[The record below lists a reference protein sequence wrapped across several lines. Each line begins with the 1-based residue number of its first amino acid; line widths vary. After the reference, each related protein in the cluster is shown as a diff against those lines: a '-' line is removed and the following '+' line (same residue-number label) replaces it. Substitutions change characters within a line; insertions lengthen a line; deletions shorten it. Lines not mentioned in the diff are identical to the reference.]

1 MKKVL
6 LILALLCVSLQA
18 QTYQFESASGGST
31 FYWSLT
37 GQAQKTDSL
46 RVIQGTNMTITQS
59 GNTITF
65 NGAAGTGST
74 ANVRANTGWTSNGT
88 TAQDTLATVYR
99 LDKANIRFIVTDA
112 DGDTL
117 WFYPQNLHPLILKD
131 GTLLLSGV
139 DSTGR
144 GYFGGNAAT
153 AGQTRRALLNIVGVG
168 DTVVAFIGDGNRAPG
183 DSSVLIHADAALQ
196 SASRAGFGISTSG
209 QATRATLNVASRA
222 GADTA
227 VVVTSESNYGLGDS
241 TLYVH
246 GNANVQSGARA
257 GFGVNTSGQAARAI
271 LNAAS
276 RAGGDSLLVLTAESN
291 YGVGDSSIIVHGDAV
306 MQSGARAGFGAATK
320 GQATRA
326 YLNVLRRSGADTL
339 ALLIGDGNG
348 APGDSTMYA
357 LVNGQVSL
365 RGAPYSTYTLTVGGN
380 QCITSANYEVG
391 TGGNGSISNTS
402 GGGAIT
408 IYGGGAFGGGVDWL
422 LGGGNKTNRAWW
434 YRASSN
440 DTLHTLVGGSTNR
453 GYALSGRYTRPY
465 IHTQA
470 FYTIRPYAL
479 SDTLFMVRNDNNA
492 TLDSTAMVFA
502 NGDGYFGGNN
512 LYLGGH
518 RIRSNAA
525 GDSLIFY
532 DGSTMIFAILSDGS
546 TADLVAGTPLTR
558 RYIPPPDVIWMLRIA
573 IALFLLLIVLK
584 IREHVK
590 LAIRA
595 NEI

>member
-65 NGAAGTGST
+65 NGAAGAGST

-99 LDKANIRFIVTDA
+99 LDKANIRFIITDA

-153 AGQTRRALLNIVGVG
+153 AGQTRRALLNVVGVG
-168 DTVVAFIGDGNRAPG
+168 DTVAAFIGDGNRAPG

-227 VVVTSESNYGLGDS
+227 VVVT
-241 TLYVH
+241 
-246 GNANVQSGARA
+246 
-257 GFGVNTSGQAARAI
+257 
-271 LNAAS
+271 
-276 RAGGDSLLVLTAESN
+276 AESN

-306 MQSGARAGFGAATK
+306 MQSGARAGFGADTK

-365 RGAPYSTYTLTVGGN
+365 RGSPYSTYTLTVGGSPAV
-380 QCITSANYEVG
+380 TATNYEVG
-391 TGGNGSISNTS
+391 LGGSGSINNSS
-402 GGGAIT
+402 GGMT
-408 IYGGGAFGGGVDWL
+408 LTFYGGGSFGGGVDWV
-422 LGGGNKTNRAWW
+422 LGSGNKTNRAWW
-434 YRASSN
+434 YRASASPN

-453 GYALSGRYTRPY
+453 GYALAGRYTRPY

-492 TLDSTAMVFA
+492 TLDSTIMVFA
-502 NGDGYFGGNN
+502 DGSYQFGVTA
-512 LYLGGH
+512 GGANAFSGTAEHDTVTVSGASVNDIYTVTIKGAAAPAAADLFAVEALSTGFAVH
-518 RIRSNAA
+518 RSAA
-525 GDSLIFY
+525 GTSGLEY
-532 DGSTMIFAILSDGS
+532 YW
-546 TADLVAGTPLTR
+546 R
-558 RYIPPPDVIWMLRIA
+558 RER
-573 IALFLLLIVLK
+573 
-584 IREHVK
+584 R
-590 LAIRA
+590 
-595 NEI
+595 